1 MTPQPTLE
9 KTIKDSILSE
19 NEMADTASDTLYDI
33 RRKIHAAENSIRD
46 KLDAITKSQSASRY
60 LQDAVV
66 SLRNGRFVVPVKA
79 EHRGEV
85 GGVIHDVSSSG
96 STLFVEPTAV
106 VEANAKILQLRNLEQ
121 AEIERILAAFS
132 AQTAALEPMFT
143 FGYGAMLELDVL
155 LAKARLALDQKAM
168 KPQVNDD
175 HAFSLVRARHPL
187 IDPAVVVPVDIALGG
202 AYDTMVI
209 TGPNTGGKTVTLK
222 TAGLLCAMAQHGYL
236 IPAHE
241 SSSVCVFGEI
251 LVDIGD
257 EQSIEQSLST
267 FSGHIK
273 NITGIL
279 KLAGPQTLVLM
290 DELGA
295 GTDPAEG
302 SGAGGI
308 RSSRRLRGLGGEN
321 HGHHAL
327 FRAEN
332 FCAGYA
338 GVQNASCEF
347 NVETLRPTYRLS
359 VGVPGKSNAVP
370 HQPEA
375 WPCAG
380 DH

>member
-1 MTPQPTLE
+1 MDEKYLEALEFDKIRARAADGIVCPEARGMLLGQPAWETPDEVRAALEQTDVMTTLLLKNGSPRFSSVENVRGIVQRAEKGGVLSMAELLTVADTLRNFRELVKWYGLTEHDVLPVDDLFYAMTPQPTLE

-222 TAGLLCAMAQHGYL
+222 TAGLLCAICLLYTS
-236 IPAHE
+236 P
-241 SSSVCVFGEI
+241 SPR
-251 LVDIGD
+251 D
-257 EQSIEQSLST
+257 
-267 FSGHIK
+267 
-273 NITGIL
+273 
-279 KLAGPQTLVLM
+279 
-290 DELGA
+290 
-295 GTDPAEG
+295 
-302 SGAGGI
+302 
-308 RSSRRLRGLGGEN
+308 
-321 HGHHAL
+321 
-327 FRAEN
+327 
-332 FCAGYA
+332 
-338 GVQNASCEF
+338 
-347 NVETLRPTYRLS
+347 
-359 VGVPGKSNAVP
+359 
-370 HQPEA
+370 
-375 WPCAG
+375 
-380 DH
+380 